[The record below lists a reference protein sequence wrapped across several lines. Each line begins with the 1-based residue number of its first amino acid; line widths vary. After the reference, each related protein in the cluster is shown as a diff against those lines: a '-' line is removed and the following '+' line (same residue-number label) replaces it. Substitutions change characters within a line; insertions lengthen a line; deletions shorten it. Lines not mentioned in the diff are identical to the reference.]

1 GPEGGIWVLDWYNY
15 LFLHNPAGPATNAA
29 YRSPLRGK
37 SRVRL
42 YRIIPSDGQVD
53 PVLNLEDATERQL
66 VSTLHNTNFLWRMH
80 AQRLLIERGYTETL
94 GNLLDS
100 ILTKSRTTDAAEI
113 DGAVLHAMWTLHGLR
128 RFELDAPRWD
138 PILRD
143 LLLHPAAGVR
153 RNVPLVMPATAAS
166 YASLREQCAVN
177 DVDAHVRLQVFE
189 SLARIPAAGDV
200 IQSVDGLRTEPNGM
214 TYLSTAYA
222 DAGAAKVASVSGAER
237 PASCPAY
244 ADTSTY
250 TTAVKTQVRYQ
261 QRVRLGFD
269 VRPQGFSLQAAADLP
284 SGELVVSDLRG
295 RVVFRSA

>member
-1 GPEGGIWVLDWYNY
+1 ARLLPEKYWSRRGFACEGMSGMCNQDSLVKSGATWRSVRLPPPTNTPNISASEAAWRAPPEVRTGPRGGLWVLDWHNYQLLPHPTDAPNIFASEDAWSAPLKVRTGPEGGIWVLDWYNY

-94 GNLLDS
+94 GDLLDS
-100 ILTKSRTTDAAEI
+100 ILTKSRSTDAAEI

-189 SLARIPAAGDV
+189 
-200 IQSVDGLRTEPNGM
+200 
-214 TYLSTAYA
+214 
-222 DAGAAKVASVSGAER
+222 
-237 PASCPAY
+237 
-244 ADTSTY
+244 
-250 TTAVKTQVRYQ
+250 
-261 QRVRLGFD
+261 
-269 VRPQGFSLQAAADLP
+269 
-284 SGELVVSDLRG
+284 
-295 RVVFRSA
+295 